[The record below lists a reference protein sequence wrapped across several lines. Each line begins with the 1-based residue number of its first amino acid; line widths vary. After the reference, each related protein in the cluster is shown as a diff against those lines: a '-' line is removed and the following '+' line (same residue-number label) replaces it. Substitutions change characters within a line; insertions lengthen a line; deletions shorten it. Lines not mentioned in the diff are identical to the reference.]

1 MAKKGESLNISP
13 EKIIVK
19 KLRDIF
25 YELSNLDAE
34 VSCLCA
40 KSKKKVYADICFYCE
55 GIEGFTHVIS
65 QVAESDLLA
74 NSIFKS
80 RRKNGPSKP
89 F

>member
-34 VSCLCA
+34 LLCRQ
-40 KSKKKVYADICFYCE
+40 IPC
-55 GIEGFTHVIS
+55 
-65 QVAESDLLA
+65 
-74 NSIFKS
+74 
-80 RRKNGPSKP
+80 RKNYCRLTQISLVSNLS
-89 F
+89 FFV